1 MVETV
6 PGAVKNAMMIASAN
20 RFEHYEI
27 AGYGV
32 AKAFAKA
39 LGFSDDATL
48 LDDCIDDASDFD
60 AELSKVAAGGWFGS
74 GVNEAAMA

>member
-32 AKAFAKA
+32 AKA
-39 LGFSDDATL
+39 LDFSEGVTL
-48 LDDCIDDASDFD
+48 LDDCIDEASNYD
-60 AELSKVAAGGWFGS
+60 AELTRIATGGWFGS
-74 GVNEAAMA
+74 GVNEATMA